1 MRIISGKF
9 KSRILRTPKDLP
21 VRPTT
26 DYAKESLFNIL
37 NNWYYFDDLIVLDLF
52 TGTGNISFEF
62 ASRGSERVVPIDSNR
77 DCINFVESTI
87 TELGLDTVMS
97 ANRMDSMDYVELA
110 TEKFNV
116 IFADPPYDYEDYPKL
131 IETILERELLK
142 ENGTLIIE
150 HDKRHDFSE
159 IKHFED
165 HRGYGNVNYSFFSVQ
180 E

>member
-9 KSRILRTPKDLP
+9 KSRVLKTHQDLP

-37 NNWYYFDDLIVLDLF
+37 NNWYYFDDISVLDLF

-62 ASRGSERVVPIDSNR
+62 ASRGSDRVVAIDSNR

-87 TELGLDTVMS
+87 TELGLDNVMAAS
-97 ANRMDSMDYVELA
+97 RMDAMDYVELT
-110 TEKFNV
+110 TEKFKV

-131 IETILERELLK
+131 IQTILDRELLK

-150 HDKRHDFSE
+150 HDKRHDFSDV
-159 IKHFED
+159 KQFED
-165 HRGYGNVNYSFFSVQ
+165 HRTYGNVNYSFFSFQ

>member
-26 DYAKESLFNIL
+26 GYAKESLFNIL

-62 ASRGSERVVPIDSNR
+62 ASRGSERVVSIDSNR

>member
-37 NNWYYFDDLIVLDLF
+37 NNWYYFDDLTVLDLF
-52 TGTGNISFEF
+52 TGTGNIAFEF
-62 ASRGSERVVPIDSNR
+62 ASRGSERVVSIDSNR
-77 DCINFVESTI
+77 ECINFVESTI
-87 TELGLDTVMS
+87 SELGLDTVMS

-116 IFADPPYDYEDYPKL
+116 IFADPPYDYEEYTRL
-131 IETILERELLK
+131 IETVLERELLK

-159 IKHFED
+159 MKHFED